1 MFIGRVAF
9 IIVHIICSDICI
21 CSLNV
26 YPLSLFIFRS
36 DICICS
42 LNVYPLS
49 LLILFALISAFV
61 HWTCTLY
68 HCSYFALI
76 SAYVHWTCSLYHCS
90 YYLLWYLH
98 MFIERVPFIIVHIIC
113 FDICICSLNVYP
125 LSLFIFRSDICICSL
140 NMYPLSLFILFA
152 LISAFGHWT
161 CSLYHCSYY
170 LLWYLHM
177 FIGRVAFIIVHSI
190 RSDICICSLDV

>member
-1 MFIGRVAF
+1 MHMFIECVAF
-9 IIVHIICSDICI
+9 IIVHIICFDICI

-49 LLILFALISAFV
+49 LLILFALISV
-61 HWTCTLY
+61 
-68 HCSYFALI
+68 
-76 SAYVHWTCSLYHCS
+76 YVHWTCSLYHCS
-90 YYLLWYLH
+90 YHLLWYLH
-98 MFIERVPFIIVHIIC
+98 VFIERVAFIIVHIIC

-140 NMYPLSLFILFA
+140 NVYPLSLLILFA
-152 LISAFGHWT
+152 LISVYVHWT

-177 FIGRVAFIIVHSI
+177 FIGRVAFIIVHII